1 MFLHSLLGAGSDF
14 MENPRMPAVNVTGI
28 LAEPY
33 LVLYVYKGKGT
44 ETSTN
49 PQSQEIGSF

>member
-1 MFLHSLLGAGSDF
+1 
-14 MENPRMPAVNVTGI
+14 MPAVNVTGI

-33 LVLYVYKGKGT
+33 LVLYVYKGEGT